1 MIDYIG
7 YQYITY
13 EYFIYYYD
21 SVYEAHSCEETADWR
36 ETLL

>member
-1 MIDYIG
+1 MIDYKG

-21 SVYEAHSCEETADWR
+21 SVYATHSCVERADWR